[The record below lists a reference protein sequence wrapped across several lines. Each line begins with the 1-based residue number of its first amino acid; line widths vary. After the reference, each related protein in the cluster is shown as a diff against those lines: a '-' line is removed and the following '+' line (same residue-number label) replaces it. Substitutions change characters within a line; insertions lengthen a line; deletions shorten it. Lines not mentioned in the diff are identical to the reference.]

1 MLSLYIPQYYYMKKK
16 FEKHIKALKVPHGQ
30 KISLKDFETDITN
43 KGISKEEGEA
53 LLKTGIEQLS
63 ILQDKLYANHKNSV
77 LIVIQAMDAAGK
89 DSAVKHVMTGL
100 NPQGVDVTSF
110 KSPTRIEL
118 EHDYLWRHQLALP
131 AKGQIGIFNRS
142 HYENVLVTR
151 VHPEF
156 ILNENLPGVNGIDD
170 INDTFFDHRFHRI
183 NEWEKHLSENGTLVL
198 KFFLYVSKEEQKKR
212 LLERI
217 DDPAKNWKFEIGD
230 LKERALWKKYM
241 HAYEEMLSHTST
253 RHAPWFVLPADDK
266 WFTRICLS
274 TIITSELEKLKPMY
288 PIVNEA
294 VKKDLQVAK
303 KQLEAE

>member
-1 MLSLYIPQYYYMKKK
+1 MKR
-16 FEKHIKALKVPHGQ
+16 FEKHIKQMKVPHGE
-30 KISLKDFETDITN
+30 KLLLKDFETDIDN
-43 KGISKEEGEA
+43 KGITKDEGEA
-53 LLKTGIEQLS
+53 LLKTDTEKLS
-63 ILQDKLYANHKNSV
+63 ALQDKLYADHRHSV

-110 KSPTRIEL
+110 KTPTHTEL

-131 AKGQIGIFNRS
+131 ARGQIGIFNRS

-156 ILNENLPGVNGIDD
+156 VLNENIPGINGVDD
-170 INDTFFDHRFHRI
+170 IDDTFFNNRFHRI

-198 KFFLYVSKEEQKKR
+198 KFFLYVSKDEQKRR
-212 LLERI
+212 LIERI
-217 DDPAKNWKFEIGD
+217 DDPSKNWKFQVGD

-241 HAYEEMLSHTST
+241 HAYEQMLSHTST
-253 RHAPWFVLPADDK
+253 KHAPWFVLPADDK

-274 TIITSELEKLKPMY
+274 KIITSEIEKIKPIY
-288 PIVNEA
+288 PVVDEK
-294 VKKDLQVAK
+294 VKTALQAAK
-303 KQLEAE
+303 KELETEE